1 MKILGADE
9 RLAQKSG
16 AKILIIGP
24 SGVGK
29 TSLLRTLDQA
39 MLSSTLFVDIEAG
52 DIAVAD
58 LPVASIRPRRWEDC
72 RDVACILGGANPA
85 LPPTA
90 CYSEAHYKHVAENTE
105 LARLASFQVLFVD
118 SLTAASRLSL
128 TWAEQQPEAITD
140 RGRKDLRAI
149 YGLHARQM
157 IGWLNQLQHARGR
170 DVVFVAILERVVDDL
185 NFATWQPQIEG
196 SKTGR
201 ELPGIVD
208 EIITMQWVDFGD
220 GKPVRAFVCTSP
232 NPWGYPA
239 KDRSWSARTT
249 RAARPRQAH
258 RQAHTGRGQPGQKL
272 PENRGGNHVLRL
284 FQCSPPRDVELIPTG
299 TVASVQARIRP
310 GGAGEGGLLKRSK
323 DGACEMLDLEFVLV
337 DGPYARRK
345 FWTNLVLEGTTP
357 GHAQAAEISRGVLRA
372 ILESARGIKPDDL
385 SDQARARRTADLKD
399 FDNIIFV
406 ARIGVEKGKP
416 QERRLGR
423 ELSGQKR
430 HRRDHYAGQKRLA
443 PG

>member
-29 TSLLRTLDQA
+29 TSLLRTLDHA

-58 LPVASIRPRRWEDC
+58 LPVASVRPRRWEDC
-72 RDVACILGGANPA
+72 RDLACILGEANPA

-90 CYSEAHYKHVAENTE
+90 CYSEAHYKHVAENAE

-149 YGLHARQM
+149 YGLHARQL

-185 NFATWQPQIEG
+185 NIATWQPQIEG
-196 SKTGR
+196 NKTSR

-232 NPWGYPA
+232 NPWQFPA
-239 KDRSWSARTT
+239 KDRTGKLERVEEPNLGKLIAKLTSKS
-249 RAARPRQAH
+249 
-258 RQAHTGRGQPGQKL
+258 HTGHERPGQ
-272 PENRGGNHVLRL
+272 
-284 FQCSPPRDVELIPTG
+284 S
-299 TVASVQARIRP
+299 
-310 GGAGEGGLLKRSK
+310 RS
-323 DGACEMLDLEFVLV
+323 
-337 DGPYARRK
+337 
-345 FWTNLVLEGTTP
+345 T
-357 GHAQAAEISRGVLRA
+357 
-372 ILESARGIKPDDL
+372 
-385 SDQARARRTADLKD
+385 
-399 FDNIIFV
+399 
-406 ARIGVEKGKP
+406 IGV
-416 QERRLGR
+416 
-423 ELSGQKR
+423 
-430 HRRDHYAGQKRLA
+430 
-443 PG
+443 